1 MKKKILIVTAAL
13 ALSLGISGTSLAAG
27 WQQNETGRW
36 YENDDKTYPVNTW
49 LQDPADGKWYH
60 FDINGYMQT
69 GWIQD
74 NGKYYYLDIVSGA
87 MWANTTTPD
96 GYKLDASGA
105 WIQESGQKTADQEKK
120 AGWQEDNVGRWY
132 QNSDGSYVKNRWKEI
147 NGSRYYFDESG
158 YATVGFAEING
169 EEYYFS
175 SRGVLQ
181 TKNFTIDGEVY
192 IVNSKGVILDVVDE
206 WDYESGQYTYKSGSN
221 KTTSSGN
228 KTTSGSNN
236 TNTNTTTNSQKA
248 NSSAVEDSHNR
259 EYAEAVIDLVNE
271 ERAKEGLSPLEMNET
286 LMGGC
291 EIRAEELVEKFSH
304 TRPDGSS
311 CYTVVK
317 DDYGYSYIGENIAEG
332 YTSPEHVMNGWMN
345 SSGHRANILK
355 KEYEEIGVGCY
366 IHNGRKYWVQL
377 FGAQR

>member
-1 MKKKILIVTAAL
+1 MKKKTLITAA
-13 ALSLGISGTSLAAG
+13 AVMLSLGISGTALAAG

-49 LQDPADGKWYH
+49 LQDPADGRWYH

-74 NGKYYYLDIVSGA
+74 EGKHYYLDIVSGA
-87 MWANTTTPD
+87 MWAGTTTPD
-96 GYKLDASGA
+96 GYRVDASGA
-105 WIQESGQKTADQEKK
+105 WIQEAGQGTEAGKK
-120 AGWQEDNVGRWY
+120 KSGWQEDNVGRWY

-158 YATVGFAEING
+158 YVTVGFAEING

-175 SRGVLQ
+175 SKGVLQ

-192 IVNSKGVILDVVDE
+192 IVNSRGVILDAVDE
-206 WDYESGQYTYKSGSN
+206 WDYESSQYTYKSGSN
-221 KTTSSGN
+221 KTTGSSDKN
-228 KTTSGSNN
+228 SNSTATGS
-236 TNTNTTTNSQKA
+236 QR
-248 NSSAVEDSHNR
+248 EDSSVTEDGHNR
-259 EYAEAVIDLVNE
+259 EYAEAVIELVNK
-271 ERAKEGLSPLEMNET
+271 EREKNGLNPLEMNET
-286 LMGGC
+286 LMGCC

-311 CYTVVK
+311 CYTVAE
-317 DDYGYSYIGENIAEG
+317 GEYSYSAMGENIAEG

-345 SSGHRANILK
+345 SFGHRANILK
-355 KEYEEIGVGCY
+355 EGYEEIGVGCY

-377 FGAQR
+377 FGSQR

>member
-1 MKKKILIVTAAL
+1 MKKNILIVTAAL
-13 ALSLGISGTSLAAG
+13 AISLGISGTALAAG

-36 YENDDKTYPVNTW
+36 YERDDKTYPVNTW
-49 LQDPADGKWYH
+49 LQDPEDGRWYH
-60 FDINGYMQT
+60 FDMNGYMQT

-74 NGKYYYLDIVSGA
+74 GGKHYYLDIVTGA

-96 GYKLDASGA
+96 GYRLDASGA
-105 WIQESGQKTADQEKK
+105 WIQGAGTAAQEKK

-158 YATVGFAEING
+158 YAAVGFADING

-181 TKNFTIDGEVY
+181 TKNFTIDGEGY
-192 IVNSKGVILDVVDE
+192 IVNSRGVILDVVDE
-206 WDYESGQYTYKSGSN
+206 WDYESGQYTYNSGNN
-221 KTTSSGN
+221 KTTSSSN
-228 KTTSGSNN
+228 KNNNN
-236 TNTNTTTNSQKA
+236 TTANSQKES
-248 NSSAVEDSHNR
+248 SSAAEDGHNR
-259 EYAEAVIDLVNE
+259 EYAEAVIDLVNQ
-271 ERAKEGLSPLEMNET
+271 EREKKGLSPLEMNET

-311 CYTVVK
+311 CYTVVQSE
-317 DDYGYSYIGENIAEG
+317 YGSSYIGENIAEG

-366 IHNGRKYWVQL
+366 VYNGRKYWVQL
-377 FGAQR
+377 FGAQK